1 MNQEAKTPIRLTPET
16 IEIIEGILKRH
27 NQVEVK
33 IEDSQVVVIEIRRK
47 KRT

>member
-1 MNQEAKTPIRLTPET
+1 MAQEIRLTPET

-33 IEDSQVVVIEIRRK
+33 IEDDQVVVIEIRRK

>member
-1 MNQEAKTPIRLTPET
+1 MAQEIRLTLET
-16 IEIIEGILKRH
+16 IEIIEDILKRH

-33 IEDSQVVVIEIRRK
+33 IEDNQVVVVEIRRK